1 MRHHWLRIWDL
12 FANSLRTIKAISIF
26 FAAFPRITHV
36 NESHQIFLTDNGS
49 ASTNRKIIC
58 NNHLQ
63 INLSLFPLAEI
74 CFHSLLL
81 GLKKPFSPAEGL
93 VAAWGQPAACSLA
106 AANVRRSA
114 AFCWELWFVCLWGCI
129 GSSGFSSQGRVLLW
143 AWRSEV
149 REKASLLEQNKHA
162 AAGKSEKLNSSGN
175 RSHNIKNIVIIIII
189 Y

>member
-1 MRHHWLRIWDL
+1 M

-36 NESHQIFLTDNGS
+36 NESHQIFLTDKGS

-93 VAAWGQPAACSLA
+93 VAAWGSQQHAVWQLPTSGDLLP
-106 AANVRRSA
+106 SA
-114 AFCWELWFVCLWGCI
+114 ESCGLFAFEG
-129 GSSGFSSQGRVLLW
+129 
-143 AWRSEV
+143 A
-149 REKASLLEQNKHA
+149 
-162 AAGKSEKLNSSGN
+162 
-175 RSHNIKNIVIIIII
+175 
-189 Y
+189 